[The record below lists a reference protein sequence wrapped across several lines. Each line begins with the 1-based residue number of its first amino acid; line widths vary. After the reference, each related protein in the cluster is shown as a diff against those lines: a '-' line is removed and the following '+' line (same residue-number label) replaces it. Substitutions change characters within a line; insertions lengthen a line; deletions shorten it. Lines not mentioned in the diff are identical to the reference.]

1 MQNNDKKVLLRIS
14 NLKQYFPLK
23 GGRFVKAND
32 GITLDIYEGETFG
45 LVGESGC
52 GKSTLG
58 RTILQLYHQ
67 TYGRTMYYGR
77 SLDDL
82 APKYVIDTVKNLKA
96 RRTKLR
102 ELEQKRD
109 KLEAEYAKLS
119 EKEQYAKHGELDTAR
134 KLAED
139 ALLDITKI
147 VGGFLV
153 VDDLDPVIAAYS
165 KDYAI
170 ARKLS
175 SMEEKRQEL
184 QVDVD
189 DAEYAKKTAEE
200 AGKSGKDD
208 QLQKAQEKLKQCDE
222 QIAALRAQLDA
233 GRKEIEALRAPY
245 ANDPEFQ
252 KYEAYRDDGI
262 DLARLEYNE
271 MRRLRRDMQLIFQD
285 PYSSL
290 NPRMSVGQIISEGMQ
305 AHNMIKKKDAR
316 MQEMVLKI
324 MDDCGLAPYFLHRF
338 PHQFSGGQRQRIGL
352 ARAMVMEPELVVAD
366 EPISALD
373 VSIRAQV
380 LNLLKKFQKERDIT
394 YLFIAHDLSIV
405 RFISDRIG
413 VIYKGD
419 IVEIAEAEE
428 LFDFPLHP
436 YTRSLI
442 SAIPIPDPILEKNKV
457 LFTYDPSVH
466 DYSEDKPELVDIGN
480 NHFVYGNKKEI
491 EEYKAIR
498 AKGEKV
504 KSITILDPN
513 APRPE
518 QTEQKVDENGSDAF
532 LETPLHDTGS
542 KWYSILSF
550 FLPIL
555 GLIAAGVFRHFH
567 HIRNY
572 KACKKGAIAGLIT
585 RAVIILFFALMLVF
599 ALL

>member
-82 APKYVIDTVKNLKA
+82 APKYVIDTVKNLKS
-96 RRTKLR
+96 RRMKLR

-119 EKEQYAKHGELDTAR
+119 EKEQYAKHSELDAAR

-153 VDDLDPVIAAYS
+153 VDNLDPVIAAYS

-170 ARKLS
+170 AYKLS

-189 DAEYAKKTAEE
+189 DAEYAKKTAEK
-200 AGKSGKDD
+200 AGKSAKDG
-208 QLQKAQEKLKQCDE
+208 QLQRAQEKLKKCDD
-222 QIAALRAQLDA
+222 QIAALRAQLNA

-338 PHQFSGGQRQRIGL
+338 PHQFSGGQRQRIGI
-352 ARAMVMEPELVVAD
+352 ARALATKPKFVVCD
-366 EPISALD
+366 EAVSALD
-373 VSIRAQV
+373 VSIQAQII
-380 LNLLKKFQKERDIT
+380 NLFRHLQEEHGFSI
-394 YLFIAHDLSIV
+394 LFIAHDLAMV
-405 RFISDRIG
+405 EYLCDRVG
-413 VIYKGD
+413 VLYRGKL
-419 IVEIAEAEE
+419 VECAPTKA
-428 LFDFPLHP
+428 LFANPSHP
-436 YTRSLI
+436 YTQALL
-442 SAIPIPDPILEKNKV
+442 SAIPIPDPRLARAQAAAATEEQAYV
-457 LFTYDPSVH
+457 LGQKMIEIAPD
-466 DYSEDKPELVDIGN
+466 
-480 NHFVYGNKKEI
+480 HFV
-491 EEYKAIR
+491 
-498 AKGEKV
+498 
-504 KSITILDPN
+504 
-513 APRPE
+513 
-518 QTEQKVDENGSDAF
+518 
-532 LETPLHDTGS
+532 LEG
-542 KWYSILSF
+542 
-550 FLPIL
+550 
-555 GLIAAGVFRHFH
+555 G
-567 HIRNY
+567 
-572 KACKKGAIAGLIT
+572 T
-585 RAVIILFFALMLVF
+585 R
-599 ALL
+599 

>member
-82 APKYVIDTVKNLKA
+82 APKYVIDTVKNLKS

-153 VDDLDPVIAAYS
+153 VDNLDPVIAAYS

-170 ARKLS
+170 AHNLS

-189 DAEYAKKTAEE
+189 DAEYAKKTAEK
-200 AGKSGKDD
+200 AGKSAKDG
-208 QLQKAQEKLKQCDE
+208 QLQRAQEKLKQCDD

-233 GRKEIEALRAPY
+233 GRQEIEALRAPY

-338 PHQFSGGQRQRIGL
+338 PHQFSGGQRQRIGI
-352 ARAMVMEPELVVAD
+352 ARALATRPKFVVCD
-366 EPISALD
+366 EAVSALD
-373 VSIRAQV
+373 VSIQAQV
-380 LNLLKKFQKERDIT
+380 INTFEELQQKLGIS
-394 YLFIAHDLSIV
+394 YLFIAHDLLV
-405 RFISDRIG
+405 VQHISKRIAVMYLG
-413 VIYKGD
+413 R
-419 IVEIAEAEE
+419 IVETAESDEIINH
-428 LFDFPLHP
+428 PQHP
-436 YTRSLI
+436 YTQSLI
-442 SAIPIPDPILEKNKV
+442 SAIPIPDPDIAKTRHRIPLEGDV
-457 LFTYDPSVH
+457 PSPMNMPSGCPFRTRCR
-466 DYSEDKPELVDIGN
+466 YATERCA
-480 NHFVYGNKKEI
+480 KECPSLQ
-491 EEYKAIR
+491 ETAP
-498 AKGEKV
+498 GH
-504 KSITILDPN
+504 SI
-513 APRPE
+513 
-518 QTEQKVDENGSDAF
+518 
-532 LETPLHDTGS
+532 
-542 KWYSILSF
+542 
-550 FLPIL
+550 
-555 GLIAAGVFRHFH
+555 
-567 HIRNY
+567 
-572 KACKKGAIAGLIT
+572 ACWNPHY
-585 RAVIILFFALMLVF
+585 
-599 ALL
+599 

>member
-82 APKYVIDTVKNLKA
+82 APKYVIDTVRNLKS

-109 KLEAEYAKLS
+109 KLEADYAKLS

-200 AGKSGKDD
+200 AGKSGKDG
-208 QLQKAQEKLKQCDE
+208 QLQKAQEKLKQCDD
-222 QIAALRAQLDA
+222 QIASLRAQLDA

-245 ANDPEFQ
+245 ENDPEFQ

-290 NPRMSVGQIISEGMQ
+290 NPRMTVASIIAEPLRYAGASKAYQTERVRELVDLVG
-305 AHNMIKKKDAR
+305 
-316 MQEMVLKI
+316 LKP
-324 MDDCGLAPYFLHRF
+324 DHLQRY
-338 PHQFSGGQRQRIGL
+338 PHEFSGGQRQRVGI
-352 ARAMVMEPELVVAD
+352 ARALACNPEFIVCD

-373 VSIRAQV
+373 VSIQAQV
-380 LNLLKKFQKERDIT
+380 INTLESLQEKLGLS
-394 YLFIAHDLSIV
+394 YLFVSHDLSMV
-405 RFISDRIG
+405 RHISHNVG
-413 VIYKGD
+413 VMYLGCM
-419 IVEIAEAEE
+419 VERAPVHE
-428 LFDFPLHP
+428 LYSNMLHP
-436 YTRSLI
+436 YTQALM
-442 SAIPIPDPILEKNKV
+442 SAVPIPDPDIAAASSRIHLSGDV
-457 LFTYDPSVH
+457 PTPIDPPSGCRFRARCP
-466 DYSEDKPELVDIGN
+466 YATEQCAQERPELREVAPD
-480 NHFVYGNKKEI
+480 HFV
-491 EEYKAIR
+491 ACHR
-498 AKGEKV
+498 V
-504 KSITILDPN
+504 K
-513 APRPE
+513 
-518 QTEQKVDENGSDAF
+518 
-532 LETPLHDTGS
+532 
-542 KWYSILSF
+542 
-550 FLPIL
+550 
-555 GLIAAGVFRHFH
+555 
-567 HIRNY
+567 
-572 KACKKGAIAGLIT
+572 
-585 RAVIILFFALMLVF
+585 
-599 ALL
+599 

>member
-109 KLEAEYAKLS
+109 KLEADYAKLS

-189 DAEYAKKTAEE
+189 DAEYAKKNAED

-208 QLQKAQEKLKQCDE
+208 QLQKAQEKLKQCDD

-290 NPRMSVGQIISEGMQ
+290 NPRMTVSDIVGEPLDVHHLYSSKKEREERILQLLGYVGLNSEHASRY
-305 AHNMIKKKDAR
+305 AH
-316 MQEMVLKI
+316 E
-324 MDDCGLAPYFLHRF
+324 
-338 PHQFSGGQRQRIGL
+338 FSGGQRQRIGI
-352 ARAMVMEPELVVAD
+352 ARALAVNPEFIVCD
-366 EPISALD
+366 EPVSALD
-373 VSIRAQV
+373 VSIQAQV
-380 LNLLKKFQKERDIT
+380 INMFDDLQDRLGLT
-394 YLFIAHDLSIV
+394 YLFIAHDLLVV
-405 RFISDRIG
+405 RHISDRIAVMYLG
-413 VIYKGD
+413 KM
-419 IVEIAEAEE
+419 VELASAEE
-428 LFDFPLHP
+428 IYNHPLHP
-436 YTRSLI
+436 YSKSLL
-442 SAIPIPDPILEKNKV
+442 SAVPLPDPKAARANKRIVLSGDIPSPLNAPSGCPFRTRCPYATEACAQSMPPFNEVEK
-457 LFTYDPSVH
+457 
-466 DYSEDKPELVDIGN
+466 G
-480 NHFVYGNKKEI
+480 HFVACHRVKE
-491 EEYKAIR
+491 
-498 AKGEKV
+498 
-504 KSITILDPN
+504 
-513 APRPE
+513 
-518 QTEQKVDENGSDAF
+518 
-532 LETPLHDTGS
+532 
-542 KWYSILSF
+542 
-550 FLPIL
+550 L
-555 GLIAAGVFRHFH
+555 G
-567 HIRNY
+567 
-572 KACKKGAIAGLIT
+572 
-585 RAVIILFFALMLVF
+585 
-599 ALL
+599 

>member
-82 APKYVIDTVKNLKA
+82 APKYVIDTVKNLKS

-119 EKEQYAKHGELDTAR
+119 EKEQYAKHGELDAAR

-153 VDDLDPVIAAYS
+153 VDNLDPVIAAYS

-170 ARKLS
+170 AHNLS

-189 DAEYAKKTAEE
+189 DAEYAKKTAEK
-200 AGKSGKDD
+200 AGKSAKDG
-208 QLQKAQEKLKQCDE
+208 QLQRAQEKLKQCDD
-222 QIAALRAQLDA
+222 QIAALRAQLNA

-338 PHQFSGGQRQRIGL
+338 PHQFSGGQRQRICI
-352 ARAMVMEPELVVAD
+352 ARALALNPEFIVCD
-366 EPISALD
+366 EPVSALD
-373 VSIRAQV
+373 VSIQAQII
-380 LNLLKKFQKERDIT
+380 NLLKEIQKKYNLT
-394 YLFIAHDLSIV
+394 YLFISHDLSV
-405 RFISDRIG
+405 VEHISDTVG
-413 VIYKGD
+413 VMYLGNLVEYGATED
-419 IVEIAEAEE
+419 I
-428 LFDFPLHP
+428 FRNPLHP
-436 YTRSLI
+436 YTKALF
-442 SAIPIPDPILEKNKV
+442 SAIPVPDPTVKMDRIVLEGSI
-457 LFTYDPSVH
+457 PSPANPPAGCKFHTRCPYATERCKTEAPKQREVEPGH
-466 DYSEDKPELVDIGN
+466 YVVCHL
-480 NHFVYGNKKEI
+480 Y
-491 EEYKAIR
+491 
-498 AKGEKV
+498 EK
-504 KSITILDPN
+504 
-513 APRPE
+513 
-518 QTEQKVDENGSDAF
+518 
-532 LETPLHDTGS
+532 
-542 KWYSILSF
+542 
-550 FLPIL
+550 
-555 GLIAAGVFRHFH
+555 
-567 HIRNY
+567 
-572 KACKKGAIAGLIT
+572 
-585 RAVIILFFALMLVF
+585 
-599 ALL
+599 

>member
-109 KLEAEYAKLS
+109 KLEADYAKLS

-208 QLQKAQEKLKQCDE
+208 QLQKAQEKLKQCD
-222 QIAALRAQLDA
+222 
-233 GRKEIEALRAPY
+233 
-245 ANDPEFQ
+245 
-252 KYEAYRDDGI
+252 
-262 DLARLEYNE
+262 
-271 MRRLRRDMQLIFQD
+271 
-285 PYSSL
+285 
-290 NPRMSVGQIISEGMQ
+290 
-305 AHNMIKKKDAR
+305 
-316 MQEMVLKI
+316 
-324 MDDCGLAPYFLHRF
+324 
-338 PHQFSGGQRQRIGL
+338 
-352 ARAMVMEPELVVAD
+352 
-366 EPISALD
+366 
-373 VSIRAQV
+373 
-380 LNLLKKFQKERDIT
+380 
-394 YLFIAHDLSIV
+394 
-405 RFISDRIG
+405 
-413 VIYKGD
+413 
-419 IVEIAEAEE
+419 
-428 LFDFPLHP
+428 
-436 YTRSLI
+436 
-442 SAIPIPDPILEKNKV
+442 
-457 LFTYDPSVH
+457 
-466 DYSEDKPELVDIGN
+466 
-480 NHFVYGNKKEI
+480 
-491 EEYKAIR
+491 
-498 AKGEKV
+498 
-504 KSITILDPN
+504 
-513 APRPE
+513 
-518 QTEQKVDENGSDAF
+518 
-532 LETPLHDTGS
+532 
-542 KWYSILSF
+542 
-550 FLPIL
+550 
-555 GLIAAGVFRHFH
+555 
-567 HIRNY
+567 
-572 KACKKGAIAGLIT
+572 
-585 RAVIILFFALMLVF
+585 
-599 ALL
+599 

>member
-82 APKYVIDTVKNLKA
+82 APKYVIDTVKNLKS

-119 EKEQYAKHGELDTAR
+119 EKEQYAKHSELDAAR

-153 VDDLDPVIAAYS
+153 VDNLDPVIAAYS

-170 ARKLS
+170 AHNLS

-189 DAEYAKKTAEE
+189 DAEYAKKTAEK
-200 AGKSGKDD
+200 AGKSAKNG
-208 QLQKAQEKLKQCDE
+208 QLQKAQEKLKQCDD

-338 PHQFSGGQRQRIGL
+338 PHQFSGGQRQRIGI
-352 ARAMVMEPELVVAD
+352 ARALATKPKFVVCD
-366 EPISALD
+366 EAVSALD
-373 VSIRAQV
+373 VSIQAQII
-380 LNLLKKFQKERDIT
+380 NLLNELQDKYKLT
-394 YLFIAHDLSIV
+394 YLFISHDLSV
-405 RFISDRIG
+405 VEHISDTVG
-413 VIYKGD
+413 VMYLGNLVEYGAKED
-419 IVEIAEAEE
+419 I
-428 LFDFPLHP
+428 FRNPLHP
-436 YTRSLI
+436 YTKALF
-442 SAIPIPDPILEKNKV
+442 SAIPVPDPTVKMNRIVLEGSI
-457 LFTYDPSVH
+457 PSPANPPKGCKFHTRCANCMKCCEEEAPVQR
-466 DYSEDKPELVDIGN
+466 EIEPG
-480 NHFVYGNKKEI
+480 HFVCCHLYDK
-491 EEYKAIR
+491 
-498 AKGEKV
+498 
-504 KSITILDPN
+504 
-513 APRPE
+513 
-518 QTEQKVDENGSDAF
+518 
-532 LETPLHDTGS
+532 
-542 KWYSILSF
+542 
-550 FLPIL
+550 
-555 GLIAAGVFRHFH
+555 
-567 HIRNY
+567 
-572 KACKKGAIAGLIT
+572 
-585 RAVIILFFALMLVF
+585 
-599 ALL
+599 